1 MAPGREVITL
11 MVDSVG
17 TWSSKDMDKANA
29 CIERGERLVSRSQ
42 EISAMADD
50 LTGKSAMAA
59 ELIAGSVKR
68 IAEYSMDIGEIAI
81 NSAMD

>member
-1 MAPGREVITL
+1 

-29 CIERGERLVSRSQ
+29 CIERGEDLVRRSRD
-42 EISAMADD
+42 ISAMADD

-59 ELIAGSVKR
+59 ELIASSVKR